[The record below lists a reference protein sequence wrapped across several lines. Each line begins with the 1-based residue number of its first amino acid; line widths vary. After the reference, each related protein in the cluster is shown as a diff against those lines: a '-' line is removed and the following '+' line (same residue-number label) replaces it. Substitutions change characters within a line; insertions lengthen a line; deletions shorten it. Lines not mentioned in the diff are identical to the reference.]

1 MRRKPAL
8 GLCAL
13 VLAALV
19 HAGSQPVA
27 AAAAPQILAGGAA
40 TRLPCRPGVREARY
54 ILSGMK
60 KISREDALAYH
71 EQGRKGKI
79 QVLPTKPTATQRD
92 LSLAYSPG
100 VAWPCKEIAADPL
113 AAYRYTARGNL
124 VGVISNGTAVLG
136 LGNIG
141 ALAGKPVMEGKGVLF
156 KRFAD
161 IDVFD
166 LEVATE
172 DPEEFIRAVKL
183 LEPTFGGINLEDIK
197 APECFEIERRLKA
210 EMAIPVF
217 HDDQHGTAII
227 SGAALLNALA
237 LTDRRIEEARIVFS
251 GAGAAALSCA
261 KLYLKLG
268 ARRENLVLCDR
279 KGVIY
284 RGRAEEMDPYKAELA
299 ADTPARTL
307 AEALAGADVFI
318 GLSVGGVVTP
328 EMLRGMARDPIV
340 FAMANPD
347 PEIGYEEA
355 KAARPDAI
363 VATGRSDY
371 PNQVNN
377 VLGFPFLFR
386 GALDVRA
393 TDIDDAMK
401 LAAVEALAALAR
413 EDVPD
418 GVLKAY
424 GLEHLRFGREY
435 LIPKPLDYRVLLRV
449 PPAVARAAIASGVA
463 RVPIDDFDAY
473 HRRLETLISR
483 RLELMRG
490 VIDRAKRAPKRIVF
504 PEGEHEKILRAAKI
518 LVDEGIA
525 HPILLARREV
535 IARRLEELDLPA
547 DRVTII
553 HNESSETFRPYAE
566 RFHELRRRDGVTLVD
581 ALKRMR
587 QRNYFGTMMVEEGD
601 ADGLI
606 SGITQSYPDTIR
618 PALQIIDTR
627 PGVRRVSGAYIL
639 ILEGRL
645 FFLADTTVNID
656 PTPEELAEIALLT
669 VEFVRRFGIVPR
681 VAMLSFSNFGSNRHP
696 AALKVRRAVE
706 ILRGLAPDLEM
717 DGEMQ
722 ADTAVLESILHES
735 YPWSRLKEPA
745 NVLIF
750 PELQSANIAYKLI
763 WRLANCEAIG
773 PILLGMGKPVHVLQ
787 GGVEVTDI
795 VNMAAICVV
804 DAQERD
810 EIREERSGAASE
822 R

>member
-1 MRRKPAL
+1 
-8 GLCAL
+8 
-13 VLAALV
+13 
-19 HAGSQPVA
+19 
-27 AAAAPQILAGGAA
+27 
-40 TRLPCRPGVREARY
+40 
-54 ILSGMK
+54 MK
-60 KISREDALAYH
+60 KISREDALQYH
-71 EQGRKGKI
+71 AEGRKGKI
-79 QVLPTKPTATQRD
+79 QVVPTKPTATQRD

-100 VAWPCKEIAADPL
+100 VAYPCKEIERDPL
-113 AAYRYTARGNL
+113 LAYQYTAKGNL

-166 LEVATE
+166 IEVATQ

-210 EMAIPVF
+210 EMNIPVF

-237 LTDRRIEEARIVFS
+237 LTHRTIGEARIVFS

-261 KLYLKLG
+261 KLYIELG
-268 ARRENLVLCDR
+268 ARRENIVICDR
-279 KGVIY
+279 LGVVY
-284 RGRAEEMDPYKAELA
+284 SGRTEEMDPYKAELA
-299 ADTPARTL
+299 AETPARTL
-307 AEALAGADVFI
+307 TEALAGADVFI

-328 EMLRGMARDPIV
+328 DMIRGMAKDPVI

-347 PEIGYEEA
+347 PEIGYEDA
-355 KAARPDAI
+355 QAARPDAI

-393 TDIDDAMK
+393 TDINLPMK
-401 LAAVEALAALAR
+401 LAAVKALAELAR

-424 GLEHLRFGREY
+424 GIDHLRFGRDY

-449 PPAVARAAIASGVA
+449 PPAVAKAAMESGVA
-463 RVPIDDFDAY
+463 RIPIADFDAY
-473 HRRLETLISR
+473 RRRLETLISR

-490 VIDRAKRAPKRIVF
+490 VIDRAKRSPKRVVF
-504 PEGEHEKILRAAKI
+504 PEGEQEQILRAAKI

-525 HPILLARREV
+525 HPILLARREA
-535 IARRLEELDLPA
+535 IAGKLAELDLPE
-547 DRVTII
+547 DKVTILY
-553 HNESSETFRPYAE
+553 NEASEKFAPYAQ
-566 RFHELRRRDGVTLVD
+566 RFHELRRREGVTLAE

-587 QRNYFGTMMVEEGD
+587 LRNYFGTMMVEQGD

-606 SGITQSYPDTIR
+606 SGLTQSYPDTIR
-618 PALQIIDTR
+618 PALQIIGTR
-627 PGVRRVSGAYIL
+627 PGVKRVSGAYIL
-639 ILEGRL
+639 ILGDRL

-656 PTPEELAEIALLT
+656 PNPEELAEIALLT
-669 VEFVRRFGIVPR
+669 VEFARRFGIVPR
-681 VAMLSFSNFGSNRHP
+681 VAMLSFSNFGSNKHP
-696 AALKVRRAVE
+696 SAAKVRRAVDIVRREDPELE
-706 ILRGLAPDLEM
+706 I

-722 ADTAVLESILHES
+722 ADTAVTAAILHGS
-735 YPWSRLKEPA
+735 YPWSRLREPA

-750 PELQSANIAYKLI
+750 PELQSANIAYKLL
-763 WRLANCEAIG
+763 WQLANCEAIG

-787 GGVEVTDI
+787 PGLEVSDI
-795 VNMAAICVV
+795 VNLAAICVV
-804 DAQERD
+804 DAQEQ
-810 EIREERSGAASE
+810 ESEAIRATIEA
-822 R
+822 